1 MSENMRNYQF
11 EPVLNT
17 NNATYSELIIQPNA
31 YIPVGESF
39 TINSFY
45 TNITLSAS
53 SSPNANQFIT
63 TSSVPPGSLIVQ
75 YLLDVAESIAYEL
88 SSNLSIRN
96 NYNVIVIGTQ
106 IRLIAKQY
114 GSVYDFTSSST
125 TTAILNNSILGSTEF
140 LTQDV
145 IDYQCFAE
153 VYAGIGQY
161 GENVNKYQTVLLDEY
176 LIDSKFQTANINA
189 QVVSNYVDPIKPLYS
204 IAPSDVH
211 YFMDQAILSNGLSN
225 PDLNYNGIQKRLLIP
240 YFILYGDSF
249 KYTSV
254 NSKRKKTTK
263 GVTGVKWVQ
272 LGALNQLLPYDL
284 LDYTWIPNLTKT
296 FKWLTSFPNVEKKSV
311 TYDSHEYLQTICKQS
326 VTGGDYRLKIT
337 YTFYDGTSLIDLKTD
352 YNYLNKAGN
361 VSFNVPPLALDIKNI
376 ELNNNKLVKYYTV
389 VLLWDNNGALNNF
402 SQPKSYFFDRNCYKD
417 NIFK

>member
-1 MSENMRNYQF
+1 DITMSENMRNYQF

-161 GENVNKYQTVLLDEY
+161 GENVNKYQ
-176 LIDSKFQTANINA
+176 
-189 QVVSNYVDPIKPLYS
+189 
-204 IAPSDVH
+204 
-211 YFMDQAILSNGLSN
+211 
-225 PDLNYNGIQKRLLIP
+225 
-240 YFILYGDSF
+240 
-249 KYTSV
+249 
-254 NSKRKKTTK
+254 
-263 GVTGVKWVQ
+263 
-272 LGALNQLLPYDL
+272 
-284 LDYTWIPNLTKT
+284 
-296 FKWLTSFPNVEKKSV
+296 
-311 TYDSHEYLQTICKQS
+311 
-326 VTGGDYRLKIT
+326 
-337 YTFYDGTSLIDLKTD
+337 
-352 YNYLNKAGN
+352 
-361 VSFNVPPLALDIKNI
+361 
-376 ELNNNKLVKYYTV
+376 
-389 VLLWDNNGALNNF
+389 
-402 SQPKSYFFDRNCYKD
+402 
-417 NIFK
+417 